1 MISNVDYKA
10 YVLGNYTSNFYQEKY
25 LVFFNYFINYQCK
38 IKFTLNV

>member
-10 YVLGNYTSNFYQEKY
+10 YVLGYYTINLYQEKY
-25 LVFFNYFINYQCK
+25 LVFFNHLINYQCK